1 MVKDFRSIPIFI
13 NARDLLTPL
22 ERLVTW
28 LLDFDYHK
36 IYILDNDSSYPPLLE
51 YYDAIRD
58 EVTVLPLKAN
68 VGHTS
73 LWELKILER
82 LDITTPFVFTDP
94 DIVPID
100 ECPRDVL
107 AFFLDILRAYPHKN
121 KVGFGLMISDLPDH
135 YRWKEQVIAWE
146 SQFWEEDRRIIPTRN
161 RPNNRATSRK
171 VADPHFA
178 EQPKGEMRP
187 FRRGRQG
194 RRTAQIRGDF
204 VPPNGKAKS
213 LMVPRTYRGPVV
225 FAGKWFKWFSGKV
238 FSYFAAHD
246 MNVEFRPTLYDS
258 PIDTTFALYRPGSAY
273 DISGIRTGFPYLA
286 RHYPWYQ
293 DSECPSAEQ
302 SYYVQHARPGIN
314 NWSGSQLLG
323 PLDDAIKR
331 RIESIEQANRFHL
344 TDRGCV
350 REP

>member
-1 MVKDFRSIPIFI
+1 MVKDFRSIPILI

-28 LLDFDYHK
+28 LLEFDYHK

-58 EVTVLPLKAN
+58 DVTMLPLGAN

-82 LDITTPFVFTDP
+82 LDITTPFVLTDP

-100 ECPRDVL
+100 ECPKDVL

-121 KVGFGLMISDLPDH
+121 KVGFGLMISDIPDH

-146 SQFWEEDRRIIPTRN
+146 SQFWEEDRRIIPT
-161 RPNNRATSRK
+161 
-171 VADPHFA
+171 
-178 EQPKGEMRP
+178 
-187 FRRGRQG
+187 
-194 RRTAQIRGDF
+194 
-204 VPPNGKAKS
+204 
-213 LMVPRTYRGPVV
+213 
-225 FAGKWFKWFSGKV
+225 
-238 FSYFAAHD
+238 
-246 MNVEFRPTLYDS
+246 LYDS

-273 DISGIRTGFPYLA
+273 DVSGMRTGFPYLA
-286 RHYPWYQ
+286 RHYPWYE

-314 NWSGSQLLG
+314 NWSGSQLAG
-323 PLDDAIKR
+323 WLDDAIKR
-331 RIESIEQANRFHL
+331 RIESIEQANRFYL